1 MNDLQI
7 FSNPEFGNV
16 RTIEINGEPYF
27 VGKDVSTILGY
38 AQTNNMKKLLDADD
52 CIEINPQSP
61 DFTGFIQ
68 NGGTPLEPNTNIF
81 RMLLINE
88 SGLYTAIFNSTLPK
102 AKQFKKW
109 ITSEVIPSI
118 RKTGGYGI
126 PQMSQSELI
135 LKIAQNNLDIERR
148 LAEAESKANAVSERL
163 DNALDVFTQPI
174 AKNWKDE
181 TNNTIKRLVEQNH
194 LNHGIF
200 RRKLYDELEE
210 LTGCRLEQRR
220 NGKRR
225 RMAEAGATAAER
237 NKVSLIDVI
246 AEDEKLKLIFDGIV
260 KKYVASYAA
269 NKDFNNYKPV
279 RQY

>member
-16 RTIEINGEPYF
+16 RTIEIDEEPYF

-118 RKTGGYGI
+118 RKTGSYGI

-135 LKIAQNNLDIERR
+135 LKIAQNNLQLEKRI
-148 LAEAESKANAVSERL
+148 AETENQTKAVSERL
-163 DNALDVFTQPI
+163 DNALDVFTQPV
-174 AKNWKDE
+174 AEDWKDE
-181 TNNTIKRLVEQNH
+181 TNRIINRMIEEYN
-194 LNHGIF
+194 LNYGVF
-200 RRKLYDELEE
+200 RRKLYDELEQIAICD
-210 LTGCRLEQRR
+210 LH
-220 NGKRR
+220 KRQTNLR
-225 RMAEAGATAAER
+225 KRMERAGATYKER
-237 NKVSLIDVI
+237 QEISLIDVI
-246 AEDEKLKLIFDGIV
+246 ARDDKLKAIFDGIV
-260 KKYVASYAA
+260 RKYMAKYTLGKAA
-269 NKDFNNYKPV
+269 VPKRIREY
-279 RQY
+279 